1 MCVCVSGV
9 TRAIVEEIFFFTWKR
24 SIGSPKNWK
33 MTLERLE
40 VEVGLLR
47 RTEGSEMK
55 ATVPSSGQL
64 LMNT

>member
-1 MCVCVSGV
+1 MPVLW
-9 TRAIVEEIFFFTWKR
+9 RNFTWKR

-33 MTLERLE
+33 MTLDRLEVE

-55 ATVPSSGQL
+55 ATVPFNGQL